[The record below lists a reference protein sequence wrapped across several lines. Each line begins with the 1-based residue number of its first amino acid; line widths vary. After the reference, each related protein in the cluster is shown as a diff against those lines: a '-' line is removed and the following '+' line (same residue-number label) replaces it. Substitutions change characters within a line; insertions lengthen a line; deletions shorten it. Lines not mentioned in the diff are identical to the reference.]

1 MNFPESDSNN
11 KKSLLLK
18 QRLARIFFVLTG
30 LGVAM
35 GAFGAHAL
43 KDVRSPAQLE
53 TWKTATLY
61 LLVHSLAG
69 GTLALFSARS
79 EFFIPRASL
88 ILFLVGCVVFAGSL
102 YALVLTQIGL
112 LGAITPL
119 GGLMFIAG
127 WLTLA
132 AQTKFKSMN

>member
-1 MNFPESDSNN
+1 MNSQESESNSN
-11 KKSLLLK
+11 KKLLLTE
-18 QRLARIFFVLTG
+18 RLARAFFIMTG

-43 KDVRSPAQLE
+43 KEIRSPAQLE

-69 GTLALFSARS
+69 GTLSLFSTRS
-79 EFFIPRASL
+79 ELFIPRATL
-88 ILFLVGCVVFAGSL
+88 ILFIVGCVVFAGSL

-132 AQTKFKSMN
+132 AQTKFNKVN

>member
-1 MNFPESDSNN
+1 MNSQESAPN
-11 KKSLLLK
+11 KKNLILAE
-18 QRLARIFFVLTG
+18 RLTRVFFILTG

-69 GTLALFSARS
+69 GTLSLFSTRS
-79 EFFIPRASL
+79 ELFIPRASL
-88 ILFLVGCVVFAGSL
+88 FLFLVGCVVFAGSL

-132 AQTKFKSMN
+132 ARTKFKSVD